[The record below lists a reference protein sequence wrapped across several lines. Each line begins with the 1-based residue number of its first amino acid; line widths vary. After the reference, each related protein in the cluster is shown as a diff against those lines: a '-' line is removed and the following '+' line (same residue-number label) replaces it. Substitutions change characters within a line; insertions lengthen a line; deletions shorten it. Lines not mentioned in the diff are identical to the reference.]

1 MDRQIQFIKE
11 RMRAHHANL
20 PFPSFTS
27 RIKIELANH
36 VVMFFNAFPPNS
48 VLSMKY
54 IPSTIMMGKALDC
67 NKIFKLHF
75 RAYVQVHKYRNVTN
89 ML

>member
-1 MDRQIQFIKE
+1 MFLNASPPK
-11 RMRAHHANL
+11 
-20 PFPSFTS
+20 SG
-27 RIKIELANH
+27 LA
-36 VVMFFNAFPPNS
+36 
-48 VLSMKY
+48 KTY
-54 IPSTIMMGKALDC
+54 IPHTIMMGKALDC